1 MPAAQINL
9 CKVEYIDYTRQ
20 CVEFGNLRVCQEC
33 AMGRK
38 GPKSREKDIVVQRS
52 NDEVLIYDLR
62 SNKALCLNETSSI
75 VWDACDGNRD
85 RDEIRN
91 FVSAKLGKEVNG
103 DLIWLALDQLK
114 KEELISSDAEI
125 ETKFE
130 GLSRREVIRKIGIGS
145 MIALPVI
152 ASMVA
157 PQAAYAIS
165 VCPTTNPP
173 GCPTTGGGRAPGCGC
188 SGNGN
193 CTSGTCIPAA
203 GGAIACCS

>member
-1 MPAAQINL
+1 
-9 CKVEYIDYTRQ
+9 
-20 CVEFGNLRVCQEC
+20 
-33 AMGRK
+33 MGRK
-38 GPKSREKDIVVQRS
+38 GPKSREEEIVVQRA
-52 NDEVLIYDLR
+52 DGEVLIYDLR
-62 SNKALCLNETSSI
+62 SNKALCLNETSSL
-75 VWDACDGNRD
+75 VWDACDGSRD
-85 RDEIRN
+85 RNEIRSY
-91 FVSAKLGKEVNG
+91 VSSKSGKEVND

-114 KEELISSDAEI
+114 KEELISFETNI
-125 ETKFE
+125 EPRFD
-130 GLSRREVIRKIGIGS
+130 GMSRREVIRKIGIGS

-165 VCPTTNPP
+165 VCPTSNPP
-173 GCPTTGGGRAPGCGC
+173 GCPTTGGGRAPGCLC

>member
-1 MPAAQINL
+1 
-9 CKVEYIDYTRQ
+9 
-20 CVEFGNLRVCQEC
+20 
-33 AMGRK
+33 MGRK
-38 GPKSREKDIVVQRS
+38 GPKSREEEIVVQRA

-62 SNKALCLNETSSI
+62 SNKALCLNETSAL
-75 VWDACDGNRD
+75 VWEACDGYRD
-85 RDEIRN
+85 NDEIRS
-91 FVSAKLGKEVNG
+91 FVSEKLGKEAGG
-103 DLIWLALDQLK
+103 DLVWLALEQLK
-114 KEELISSDAEI
+114 REGLVDAET
-125 ETKFE
+125 EVESRFE
-130 GLSRREVIRKIGIGS
+130 GMSRREVIRKIGIGS

-173 GCPTTGGGRAPGCGC
+173 GCPGGGGSRPPGCAC

-203 GGAIACCS
+203 PGRIQCCS